1 MLFNYRFA
9 GSSTVS
15 STAHMTGLS
24 FAPDTLRESAW
35 FVGRLN
41 KKIAFREAISALHD
55 VVVSD
60 LRFKPKDKTAYK
72 EWVAQ
77 NEALFLAQFMAGY
90 DVDATNNRIETIK
103 KELEDIRSEKDKILS
118 PFYKARKKYFDY
130 LYDKDREA
138 WFVLDPVITI
148 HPDELFFE
156 CFSEDESTYGKLG
169 CNYNVFTQL
178 DDYKCGTT
186 NVDYSEGLYEEFQK
200 IRDYKETE
208 LKVDP
213 SGFTVQT
220 THEESF
226 KEVKIDL
233 PDSWVRG
240 FLQVSS
246 AMTLPAIQFDLHPM
260 DIYSIC
266 LLLRRFKEKRGPRSL
281 RYILNPG
288 EAVKV
293 VLEPWGKEIICNRSI
308 YKGNTKQEVRT
319 WGRRRLLILERLIPV
334 AKKFTVY
341 LLGTGLPAFYVADLY
356 DMNFTLGLSG
366 WTSNDWSHAGNFD
379 LLAPRLVVADDI
391 KQKVFTTLK
400 KDWFGT
406 SQQVAD
412 ALGIE
417 RAQAAGAL
425 SAYTQAGRV
434 IYDLDKNVYRVR
446 ELSRE
451 PLPMDKLR
459 FSNPQE
465 ELAEE
470 VLKTQEVKYEVTDLP
485 DNKTELKGTIKAKRR
500 TYNTKLVIDADEK
513 LQTAHCDCSFY
524 IENKL
529 YKGPCEHMLA
539 IRQAYNSKRVAVKE
553 LVSC

>member
-9 GSSTVS
+9 GNSTVT
-15 STAHMTGLS
+15 STSHMTGMS

-35 FVGRLN
+35 FVGKLH
-41 KKIAFREAISALHD
+41 KKLAFREAISALHD
-55 VVVSD
+55 VVISD

-77 NEALFLAQFMAGY
+77 NETMFLAEFMAGY
-90 DVDATNNRIETIK
+90 DAQAATNRMAEIKTELATIAQQ
-103 KELEDIRSEKDKILS
+103 KDKILS
-118 PFYKARKKYFDY
+118 PFYRARKKYFDY
-130 LYDKDREA
+130 LYSANKEA

-169 CNYNVFTQL
+169 CNYNVFKEIN
-178 DDYKCGTT
+178 DYKCGTT
-186 NVDYSEGLYEEFQK
+186 NVDYSSGLYEEFQK

-213 SGFTVQT
+213 TGFTVQT
-220 THEESF
+220 TQEEAF
-226 KEVKIDL
+226 KEKKIDL

-246 AMTLPAIQFDLHPM
+246 AMTLPTIQVELHPM

-281 RYILNPG
+281 RYILEPG
-288 EAVKV
+288 HPVKV
-293 VLEPWGKEIICNRSI
+293 VLEPWGKEIVCARSV
-308 YKGNTKQEVRT
+308 YTGTVSQEIRT

-334 AKKFTVY
+334 AKKFTVH
-341 LLGTGLPAFYVADLY
+341 LLGTGLPAFYIADLG

-379 LLAPRLVVADDI
+379 LLAPRLTVDDAT
-391 KQKVFTTLK
+391 K
-400 KDWFGT
+400 
-406 SQQVAD
+406 QQVFA
-412 ALGIE
+412 ALQKEWLGKS
-417 RAQAAGAL
+417 AQIAQKLNIDTAKVSGAL
-425 SAYTQAGRV
+425 SVYTQAGRV
-434 IYDLDKNVYRVR
+434 IYDLNSDVYRLR

-451 PLPMDKLR
+451 PLPFDKLR
-459 FSNPQE
+459 FDNPRE
-465 ELAEE
+465 EMAAQL
-470 VLKTQEVKYEVTDLP
+470 LTTQEIKVSSQALP
-485 DNKTELKGTIKAKRR
+485 DNCLQLTGTVKSARKTF
-500 TYNTKLVIDADEK
+500 NPQLVIDGDEK
-513 LQTAHCDCSFY
+513 IKSAHCDCSYY

-539 IRQAYNSKRVAVKE
+539 MRQSFNKTRIAHGLK
-553 LVSC
+553 

>member
-1 MLFNYRFA
+1 MLFNYKFA
-9 GSSTVS
+9 GNSTVT
-15 STAHMTGLS
+15 STSHKTGLS

-35 FVGRLN
+35 FVGKLH
-41 KKIAFREAISALHD
+41 KKLSFREAISALHD

-77 NEALFLAQFMAGY
+77 NEALFLAEFMQGY
-90 DVDATNNRIETIK
+90 DASAANNRIEQIKAELTEVRTK
-103 KELEDIRSEKDKILS
+103 KENLLA
-118 PFYKARKKYFDY
+118 PFYKARQKYFNY
-130 LYDKDREA
+130 LYEKNREA
-138 WFVLDPVITI
+138 WIVLDPVITI

-156 CFSEDESTYGKLG
+156 CFSQDESTYGKLG
-169 CNYNVFTQL
+169 CNYNVFKEI

-186 NVDYSEGLYEEFQK
+186 NVDYSSALYEEFQK

-220 THEESF
+220 THEEQY

-246 AMTLPAIQFDLHPM
+246 AMTLPTIQFDLHPM
-260 DIYSIC
+260 DVYNIC

-281 RYILNPG
+281 RYVLEPG
-288 EAVKV
+288 HPVKII
-293 VLEPWGKEIICNRSI
+293 LEPWGKEIICARSI
-308 YKGNTKQEVRT
+308 YMGPAKQEVRT

-334 AKKFTVY
+334 AKRFTVH
-341 LLGTGLPAFYVADLY
+341 LLGTGLPSFYIADLG

-366 WTSNDWSHAGNFD
+366 WTTNDWSHAGNFD
-379 LLAPRLVVADDI
+379 LLAPRLEVDDAT
-391 KQKVFTTLK
+391 KQKVFAAMQQ
-400 KDWFGT
+400 DWFGT
-406 SQQVAD
+406 SQQLAQK
-412 ALGIE
+412 LNIE
-417 RAQAAGAL
+417 AAKVSGAL

-434 IYDLDKNVYRVR
+434 IYDLNRNVYRLR

-451 PLPMDKLR
+451 PLPFEKLR
-459 FSNPQE
+459 FDNPREADAAEILRTLEIQYASQP
-465 ELAEE
+465 LADGGMQ
-470 VLKTQEVKYEVTDLP
+470 LSGNVK
-485 DNKTELKGTIKAKRR
+485 GKRK
-500 TYNTKLVIDADEK
+500 TYNIKMEIDADEK
-513 LQTAHCDCSFY
+513 MRAASCDCSFY

-539 IRQAYNSKRVAVKE
+539 IRQSFNKTRVNNGFK
-553 LVSC
+553 

>member
-9 GSSTVS
+9 GNTTVTSSS
-15 STAHMTGLS
+15 NLTGMN

-35 FVGRLN
+35 FVGKLN

-60 LRFKPKDKTAYK
+60 LRFKPKDKSAYK

-77 NEALFLAQFMAGY
+77 NEALFFAEYMAGY
-90 DVDATNNRIETIK
+90 DAAAANNRMEQIK
-103 KELEDIRSEKDKILS
+103 AELADVRSKRDKIMS
-118 PFYKARKKYFDY
+118 PYYKAQRNYFNY
-130 LYDKDREA
+130 LYQNDRDA
-138 WFVLDPVITI
+138 WIVLDPVITI

-156 CFSEDESTYGKLG
+156 CFSQDESTYGKLG
-169 CNYNVFTQL
+169 CNYNVFTNI

-186 NVDYSEGLYEEFQK
+186 NVDYSAELYEEFQK

-208 LKVDP
+208 FKVDP

-220 THEESF
+220 TDEEQY

-246 AMTLPAIQFDLHPM
+246 AMTLPTIQFELHPM

-281 RYILNPG
+281 RYILEPG
-288 EAVKV
+288 HPVKV
-293 VLEPWGKEIICNRSI
+293 VLEPWGKEIICARSV
-308 YKGNTKQEVRT
+308 YTGNSKHEIRT
-319 WGRRRLLILERLIPV
+319 WGRKRLLILERLIAV
-334 AKKFTVY
+334 AKKFTVH
-341 LLGTGLPAFYVADLY
+341 LLGTGLPAFYIADLG
-356 DMNFTLGLSG
+356 DLNFTLGLSG
-366 WTSNDWSHAGNFD
+366 WTANDWSHAGNFD
-379 LLAPRLVVADDI
+379 LLAPRLTVEDSI
-391 KQKVFTTLK
+391 KQKVFSTLQKDWLATAPQIATTLNI
-400 KDWFGT
+400 T
-406 SQQVAD
+406 P
-412 ALGIE
+412 
-417 RAQAAGAL
+417 AQAAGAL

-434 IYDLDKNVYRVR
+434 IYDLNSNVYRLR

-451 PLPMDKLR
+451 PLPFDKLH

-465 ELAEE
+465 ELAAEI
-470 VLKTQEVKYEVTDLP
+470 LDNQEVKFAVHALADDSMQLTGTVKSKR
-485 DNKTELKGTIKAKRR
+485 KTFNPNML
-500 TYNTKLVIDADEK
+500 IDGDEK
-513 LQTAHCDCSFY
+513 IKTAHCDCSYY
-524 IENKL
+524 IQNKL

-539 IRQAYNSKRVAVKE
+539 IRQAFNKTRMLADLK
-553 LVSC
+553 

>member
-9 GSSTVS
+9 GNSTVT
-15 STAHMTGLS
+15 STSHMTGMS

-35 FVGRLN
+35 FVGKLH
-41 KKIAFREAISALHD
+41 KKLAFREAISALHD
-55 VVVSD
+55 VVISD

-77 NEALFLAQFMAGY
+77 NETMFLAEYMAGY
-90 DVDATNNRIETIK
+90 DAQGATNRMAEIKTELATIAQQ
-103 KELEDIRSEKDKILS
+103 KDKILS
-118 PFYKARKKYFDY
+118 PFYRARKKYFDY
-130 LYDKDREA
+130 LYSANKEA

-169 CNYNVFTQL
+169 CNYNVFKEIN
-178 DDYKCGTT
+178 DYKCGTT
-186 NVDYSEGLYEEFQK
+186 NVDYSSGLYEEFQK

-213 SGFTVQT
+213 TGFTVQT
-220 THEESF
+220 TQEEAF
-226 KEVKIDL
+226 KEKKIDL

-246 AMTLPAIQFDLHPM
+246 AMTLPTIQVELHPM

-281 RYILNPG
+281 RYILEPG
-288 EAVKV
+288 HPVKV
-293 VLEPWGKEIICNRSI
+293 VLEPWGKEIVCARSV
-308 YKGNTKQEVRT
+308 YTGTVSQEIRT

-334 AKKFTVY
+334 AKKFTVH
-341 LLGTGLPAFYVADLY
+341 LLGTGLPAFYIADLG

-379 LLAPRLVVADDI
+379 LLAPRLTVDDAT
-391 KQKVFTTLK
+391 KQQVFAALQK
-400 KDWFGT
+400 EWLGT
-406 SQQVAD
+406 S
-412 ALGIE
+412 
-417 RAQAAGAL
+417 AQIAQKLNIDTAKVSGAL

-434 IYDLDKNVYRVR
+434 IYDLNSDVYRLR

-451 PLPMDKLR
+451 PLPFDKLR
-459 FSNPQE
+459 FDNPRE
-465 ELAEE
+465 EMAAQL
-470 VLKTQEVKYEVTDLP
+470 LTTQEIKVSSQALP
-485 DNKTELKGTIKAKRR
+485 DNCLQLTGTVKSVRKTF
-500 TYNTKLVIDADEK
+500 NPQLVIDGDEK
-513 LQTAHCDCSFY
+513 IKSAHCDCSYY

-539 IRQAYNSKRVAVKE
+539 MRQSFNKTRIAHGLK
-553 LVSC
+553 

>member
-1 MLFNYRFA
+1 
-9 GSSTVS
+9 
-15 STAHMTGLS
+15 MTGMS

-35 FVGRLN
+35 FVGKLH
-41 KKIAFREAISALHD
+41 KKLAFREAISALHD

-77 NEALFLAQFMAGY
+77 NEALFLAEFMAGY
-90 DVDATNNRIETIK
+90 DVNAANNRIEQIK
-103 KELEDIRSEKDKILS
+103 AELTDVRAQKDKLMA
-118 PFYKARKKYFDY
+118 PFYNARQKYFNY
-130 LYDKDREA
+130 LYEKNKEA

-156 CFSEDESTYGKLG
+156 CFSQDESTYGKLG
-169 CNYNVFTQL
+169 CNYNVFKQL

-186 NVDYSEGLYEEFQK
+186 NVDYSSSLYEEFQK

-220 THEESF
+220 THEEQY
-226 KEVKIDL
+226 KEKKIDL
-233 PDSWVRG
+233 PESWVRG

-246 AMTLPAIQFDLHPM
+246 AMTLPTIQFDLHPM
-260 DIYSIC
+260 DIYNIC

-281 RYILNPG
+281 RYVLEPG
-288 EAVKV
+288 HPVKV
-293 VLEPWGKEIICNRSI
+293 ILEPWGTEIICARSI
-308 YKGNTKQEVRT
+308 YPGPTKQEVRT

-334 AKKFTVY
+334 AKKFTVH
-341 LLGTGLPAFYVADLY
+341 LLGTGLPSFYIADLG

-366 WTSNDWSHAGNFD
+366 WTANDWSHAGNFD
-379 LLAPRLVVADDI
+379 LLAPRLEVDDAI
-391 KQKVFTTLK
+391 KAKVFTAIQQ
-400 KDWFGT
+400 DWFGT
-406 SQQVAD
+406 AQQF
-412 ALGIE
+412 
-417 RAQAAGAL
+417 AQKLNLETAQVSGAL

-434 IYDLDKNVYRVR
+434 IYDLNRNVYRLR

-451 PLPMDKLR
+451 PLPFDKLR
-459 FSNPQE
+459 FDNPREEMAAELLKSREITFNSQ
-465 ELAEE
+465 ELADGS
-470 VLKTQEVKYEVTDLP
+470 TQLSGTVKASR
-485 DNKTELKGTIKAKRR
+485 K
-500 TYNTKLVIDADEK
+500 TYNMQMLIDADEK
-513 LQTAHCDCSFY
+513 IKSANCDCSYY

-539 IRQAYNSKRVAVKE
+539 IRQSFNKTRIKE
-553 LVSC
+553 GFR

>member
-1 MLFNYRFA
+1 MLFNYRFS
-9 GSSTVS
+9 GNTNVTSS
-15 STAHMTGLS
+15 AYQTGMS

-35 FVGRLN
+35 FVGKLN

-77 NEALFLAQFMAGY
+77 NEAMILADYMAGY
-90 DVDATNNRIETIK
+90 DASLANNRIEALKTELVAVRAE
-103 KELEDIRSEKDKILS
+103 KEKIMA
-118 PFYKARKKYFDY
+118 PFYKARQHYYNY
-130 LYDKDREA
+130 LYSNDRDA
-138 WFVLDPVITI
+138 WIVLDPVITI

-156 CFSEDESTYGKLG
+156 CFSQDESTYGKLG
-169 CNYNVFTQL
+169 CNYNVFTAI

-186 NVDYSEGLYEEFQK
+186 NVDYSRELYEEFQK

-213 SGFTVQT
+213 TGFTVAT
-220 THEESF
+220 TDEEQY

-233 PDSWVRG
+233 PESWVRG

-246 AMTLPAIQFDLHPM
+246 AMTLPTIRFDLHPM
-260 DIYSIC
+260 DVYSIC

-281 RYILNPG
+281 RYVLDPG
-288 EAVKV
+288 QPVKV
-293 VLEPWGKEIICNRSI
+293 ILEPWGKEIICARSV
-308 YKGNTKQEVRT
+308 YTGNSRHEVRT

-334 AKKFTVY
+334 AKKFTVH
-341 LLGTGLPAFYVADLY
+341 LLGTGLPAFYIADLG

-366 WTSNDWSHAGNFD
+366 WTNNDWSHAGNFD
-379 LLAPRLVVADDI
+379 LLAPRMTVEDEV
-391 KQKVFTTLK
+391 KQKVMQALR
-400 KDWFGT
+400 KDWMST
-406 SQQVAD
+406 SQKIAADLTLDNAQV
-412 ALGIE
+412 
-417 RAQAAGAL
+417 AGAL

-434 IYDLDKNVYRVR
+434 IYDLNSKLYRLR

-451 PLPMDKLR
+451 PLPFEQLR
-459 FSNPQE
+459 FNNPQE

-470 VLKTQEVKYEVTDLP
+470 ILQKQEVKFASQSLP
-485 DNKTELKGTIKAKRR
+485 DQSIELKGTVKGKKKTFNPAM
-500 TYNTKLVIDADEK
+500 LIDADERIK
-513 LQTAHCDCSFY
+513 SAHCDCSFY

-539 IRQAYNSKRVAVKE
+539 VRQAFNKIRMVE
-553 LVSC
+553 GGDRQ

>member
-9 GSSTVS
+9 GNSTIT
-15 STAHMTGLS
+15 STSHMTGMS

-35 FVGRLN
+35 FVGKLH
-41 KKIAFREAISALHD
+41 KKLAFREAISALHD
-55 VVVSD
+55 VVISD

-77 NEALFLAQFMAGY
+77 NEALLLADYVAGY
-90 DVDATNNRIETIK
+90 DAQAGAARIEQIK
-103 KELEDIRSEKDKILS
+103 DELSDIRKQKDSILG
-118 PFYKARKKYFDY
+118 PYYKARASYFKYIY
-130 LYDKDREA
+130 EKERDK
-138 WFVLDPVITI
+138 WIVLDPVITI

-169 CNYNVFTQL
+169 CNYNVFKEIN
-178 DDYKCGTT
+178 DYKCGTT
-186 NVDYSEGLYEEFQK
+186 NVDYSASLYEEFQK

-220 THEESF
+220 TQEEAY

-246 AMTLPAIQFDLHPM
+246 AMTLPTIQVELHPM

-266 LLLRRFKEKRGPRSL
+266 LLLRRFREKRGPRSL
-281 RYILNPG
+281 RYVLEPG
-288 EAVKV
+288 HPVKII
-293 VLEPWGKEIICNRSI
+293 LEPWGKEIICARSI
-308 YKGNTKQEVRT
+308 YTGGARHEIRT

-334 AKKFTVY
+334 ARKFTVH
-341 LLGTGLPAFYVADLY
+341 LLGTGLPAFYIADLG

-379 LLAPRLVVADDI
+379 LLAPRLTVDDNT
-391 KQKVFTTLK
+391 KQQVFGALQKVWL
-400 KDWFGT
+400 GT
-406 SQQVAD
+406 S
-412 ALGIE
+412 
-417 RAQAAGAL
+417 AQIAEKLQIDTAKVAGAL

-434 IYDLDKNVYRVR
+434 IYDLNSDVYRLR

-451 PLPMDKLR
+451 PLPLEQLR

-465 ELAEE
+465 EMAAQL
-470 VLKTQEVKYEVTDLP
+470 VTTQEIKVTANALP
-485 DNKTELKGTIKAKRR
+485 DNAIQLTGTVKSARKTFKPQ
-500 TYNTKLVIDADEK
+500 LVIDGDERIK
-513 LQTAHCDCSFY
+513 TASCDCSYY

-539 IRQAYNSKRVAVKE
+539 IRQSFNKTRIAGSDLK
-553 LVSC
+553 

>member
-9 GSSTVS
+9 GNSTVS
-15 STAHMTGLS
+15 STAYTTGMS

-35 FVGRLN
+35 FIGKLN

-60 LRFKPKDKTAYK
+60 LRFKPKDKTVYK

-77 NEALFLAQFMAGY
+77 NEAIFLAEYMAGY
-90 DVDATNNRIETIK
+90 NVDAANAKIEQVKEELTI
-103 KELEDIRSEKDKILS
+103 LRAEKDKLMT
-118 PFYKARKKYFDY
+118 PFFKARKQYFDY
-130 LYDKDREA
+130 LYQKDRDA

-156 CFSEDESTYGKLG
+156 CFSQDESTYGKLG

-186 NVDYSEGLYEEFQK
+186 NVDYSAELYEEFQK

-220 THEESF
+220 TDEEQY

-246 AMTLPAIQFDLHPM
+246 AMTLPTIQFDLHPM

-266 LLLRRFKEKRGPRSL
+266 LLLRRFKEKHGPRSM
-281 RYILNPG
+281 RYILEPG
-288 EAVKV
+288 HPVKII
-293 VLEPWGKEIICNRSI
+293 LEPWGKEITCSRSVYTGSSKHEI
-308 YKGNTKQEVRT
+308 RT
-319 WGRRRLLILERLIPV
+319 WGRKRILILERLIPV
-334 AKKFTVY
+334 AKKFTVH
-341 LLGTGLPAFYVADLY
+341 LLGTGLPAFYIADLG

-366 WTSNDWSHAGNFD
+366 WTNNDWSHAGNFD
-379 LLAPRLVVADDI
+379 LLAPRLEVDNNL
-391 KQKVFTTLK
+391 KQKVFAHMQ
-400 KDWFGT
+400 KDWLSNT
-406 SQQVAD
+406 AEI
-412 ALGIE
+412 AEKLNITK
-417 RAQAAGAL
+417 AQASGAL
-425 SAYTQAGRV
+425 SAYTQAGR
-434 IYDLDKNVYRVR
+434 IMYDLNSNVYRLR

-451 PLPMDKLR
+451 VLPFEKLR
-459 FSNPQE
+459 FNNAQE
-465 ELAEE
+465 EQAAAILE
-470 VLKTQEVKYEVTDLP
+470 KQEVKFSTQSMAEGNIQLSGTVKGP
-485 DNKTELKGTIKAKRR
+485 RKTFNPQLI
-500 TYNTKLVIDADEK
+500 IDGDEK
-513 LQTAHCDCSFY
+513 IKSANCDCSFY
-524 IENKL
+524 IQNKL
-529 YKGPCEHMLA
+529 FKGPCEHMLA
-539 IRQAYNSKRVAVKE
+539 VRQALNKTRVLSE
-553 LVSC
+553 N

>member
-9 GSSTVS
+9 GNTTVTSS
-15 STAHMTGLS
+15 AYQTGMS

-35 FVGRLN
+35 FVGKLN

-77 NEALFLAQFMAGY
+77 NEALFLAEHMAGY
-90 DVDATNNRIETIK
+90 DAVAAKKHIETVK
-103 KELEDIRSEKDKILS
+103 AELAEVRAEKEKLLI
-118 PFYKARKKYFDY
+118 PFYKARQQYYNY
-130 LYDKDREA
+130 LYNNDRDA
-138 WFVLDPVITI
+138 WIVLDPVITI

-156 CFSEDESTYGKLG
+156 CFSQDESTYGKLG
-169 CNYNVFTQL
+169 CNYNVFTAI

-186 NVDYSEGLYEEFQK
+186 NVDYSNELYEEFQK
-200 IRDYKETE
+200 IRDYKDTE

-213 SGFTVQT
+213 SGFTVAT
-220 THEESF
+220 TDEEQY

-233 PDSWVRG
+233 PESWVRG

-246 AMTLPAIQFDLHPM
+246 AMTLPTIQFELHPM

-281 RYILNPG
+281 RYVLEPG
-288 EAVKV
+288 QPVKV
-293 VLEPWGKEIICNRSI
+293 ILEPWGKEIICARSV
-308 YKGNTKQEVRT
+308 YTGNSKHEIRT
-319 WGRRRLLILERLIPV
+319 WGRRRLLTLERLIPV
-334 AKKFTVY
+334 AKKFTVH
-341 LLGTGLPAFYVADLY
+341 LLGTGLPAFYIADLG

-379 LLAPRLVVADDI
+379 LLAPRLQVEDGI
-391 KQKVFTTLK
+391 KQKVMAALR
-400 KDWFGT
+400 KDWFST
-406 SQQVAD
+406 SQQIAGKLTISN
-412 ALGIE
+412 AE
-417 RAQAAGAL
+417 AAGAL

-434 IYDLDKNVYRVR
+434 IYDLNGQVYRLR

-451 PLPMDKLR
+451 PLPFEQLR
-459 FSNPQE
+459 FNNPQE
-465 ELAEE
+465 QLAADILQNQQLTFKSQ
-470 VLKTQEVKYEVTDLP
+470 VLP
-485 DNKTELKGTIKAKRR
+485 DLSMELKGTVKGKRKTFNPQMIIDSDERIKS
-500 TYNTKLVIDADEK
+500 
-513 LQTAHCDCSFY
+513 AHCDCSFY

-539 IRQAYNSKRVAVKE
+539 VRQAFNGTRVQVGDGQ
-553 LVSC
+553 

>member
-9 GSSTVS
+9 GNTTVTSSS
-15 STAHMTGLS
+15 NLTGMN

-35 FVGRLN
+35 FVGKLN

-60 LRFKPKDKTAYK
+60 LRFKPKDKSAYK

-77 NEALFLAQFMAGY
+77 NESLFLAEYMAGY
-90 DVDATNNRIETIK
+90 DAAASNNRMEQIK
-103 KELEDIRSEKDKILS
+103 AELTDIRSQKDKIMG
-118 PFYKARKKYFDY
+118 PFYKARQTYFNY
-130 LYDKDREA
+130 LYQNDRDA
-138 WFVLDPVITI
+138 WIVLDPVITI

-156 CFSEDESTYGKLG
+156 CFSQDESTYGKLG
-169 CNYNVFTQL
+169 CNYNVFTNI

-186 NVDYSEGLYEEFQK
+186 NVDYSTELYEEFQK

-208 LKVDP
+208 FKVDP

-220 THEESF
+220 TNEEQY

-246 AMTLPAIQFDLHPM
+246 AMTLPTIQFELHPM

-281 RYILNPG
+281 RYILEPG
-288 EAVKV
+288 HPVKV
-293 VLEPWGKEIICNRSI
+293 VLEPWGKEIICARSV
-308 YKGNTKQEVRT
+308 YTGNSKHEIRT
-319 WGRRRLLILERLIPV
+319 WGRKRLLILERLIPV
-334 AKKFTVY
+334 AKKFTVH
-341 LLGTGLPAFYVADLY
+341 LLGTGLPAFYIADLG

-366 WTSNDWSHAGNFD
+366 WTANDWSHAGNFD
-379 LLAPRLVVADDI
+379 LLAPRLQVEDAI
-391 KQKVFTTLK
+391 KQKVFGALQ
-400 KDWFGT
+400 KDWMGT
-406 SQQVAD
+406 SQQIAT
-412 ALGIE
+412 ALNITP
-417 RAQAAGAL
+417 AQAAGAL

-434 IYDLDKNVYRVR
+434 IYDLNSNVYRLR

-451 PLPMDKLR
+451 PLPFDKLR

-465 ELAEE
+465 ELAAEI
-470 VLKTQEVKYEVTDLP
+470 LDKQEVKFAVQALAD
-485 DNKTELKGTIKAKRR
+485 DNVQLTGTVKSKRKTF
-500 TYNTKLVIDADEK
+500 NPNMFIDGDEK
-513 LQTAHCDCSFY
+513 IKTAHCDCSYY
-524 IENKL
+524 IQNKL

-539 IRQAYNSKRVAVKE
+539 IRQAFNKTRVLADSMK
-553 LVSC
+553 

>member
-1 MLFNYRFA
+1 MLFKYKFA
-9 GSSTVS
+9 GNSTVT
-15 STAHMTGLS
+15 STSQKTGLS

-35 FVGRLN
+35 FIGKLH
-41 KKIAFREAISALHD
+41 KKLAFREAISALHD

-77 NEALFLAQFMAGY
+77 NEALFLAEYMAGY
-90 DVDATNNRIETIK
+90 DANAANNRIEQIK
-103 KELEDIRSEKDKILS
+103 AELTDVRTQKEKLLA
-118 PFYKARKKYFDY
+118 PFYTARQKYFNY
-130 LYDKDREA
+130 LYEKNKEA

-156 CFSEDESTYGKLG
+156 CFSQDESTYGKLG
-169 CNYNVFTQL
+169 CNYNVFKQL

-186 NVDYSEGLYEEFQK
+186 NVDYSSALYEEFQK

-220 THEESF
+220 THEEQY

-233 PDSWVRG
+233 PESWVRG

-246 AMTLPAIQFDLHPM
+246 AMTLPTIQFDLHPM
-260 DIYSIC
+260 DIYNIC

-281 RYILNPG
+281 RYVLEPG
-288 EAVKV
+288 QPVKV
-293 VLEPWGKEIICNRSI
+293 ILEPWGKEIICARSI
-308 YKGNTKQEVRT
+308 YPGPVKQEVRT

-334 AKKFTVY
+334 AKKFTVH
-341 LLGTGLPAFYVADLY
+341 LLGTGLPSFYIADLG

-366 WTSNDWSHAGNFD
+366 WTTNDWSHAGNFD
-379 LLAPRLVVADDI
+379 LLAPRLAVDDAI
-391 KQKVFTTLK
+391 KAKVFTAIQQ
-400 KDWFGT
+400 DWFGT
-406 SQQVAD
+406 SQQF
-412 ALGIE
+412 
-417 RAQAAGAL
+417 AQKLNLEAAQVSGAL

-434 IYDLDKNVYRVR
+434 IYDLNRNVYRLR

-451 PLPMDKLR
+451 PLPFEKLR
-459 FSNPQE
+459 FDNPREEMAE
-465 ELAEE
+465 EL
-470 VLKTQEVKYEVTDLP
+470 LKTKEITFNSQELADGSTRLTGTVKATR
-485 DNKTELKGTIKAKRR
+485 K
-500 TYNTKLVIDADEK
+500 TYNTQLLIDADEK
-513 LQTAHCDCSFY
+513 IRSADCDCSYY

-539 IRQAYNSKRVAVKE
+539 IRQSFNKTRIKE
-553 LVSC
+553 GFR